1 MVALLARSRLHARA
15 RRKRRAL
22 GLMQPLLFDFSRE
35 EKAVGANTI
44 GPASSPRSYL
54 HVIAS
59 PSDDNESCSDC
70 HPLLLDLS
78 AWTRATFIAQRRVTR
93 RALSSRTPT
102 SRCRCATAGRRV
114 LALESPPGAGR
125 AATCTRAV

>member
-1 MVALLARSRLHARA
+1 MNGLLYWRA
-15 RRKRRAL
+15 PDYTPACRTRRAL
-22 GLMQPLLFDFSRE
+22 GLVQPLLFDFPRE

-59 PSDDNESCSDC
+59 PSADNESCSDC

-78 AWTRATFIAQRRVTR
+78 AWTRATFIPPRRRTP
-93 RALSSRTPT
+93 RALSNRTPT
-102 SRCRCATAGRRV
+102 RSCRSDTPRGPV
-114 LALESPPGAGR
+114 P
-125 AATCTRAV
+125 